1 MSGGPAK
8 RQNTGKKGGG
18 SSKGQGG
25 DKIAEIVALY
35 PSKEERAKL
44 LTKEELGKIQAHLG
58 LEMSQLP
65 DVMRR
70 FKIGFFHVFPNGQTF
85 LAYLNKR
92 QKETVSGDN
101 WPVPMI
107 AAELADKVMLF
118 CRLQVSATKYLTSES
133 QDNLPPEIWKMIWE
147 NLESGLFE
155 WECNCGKDFNCSCED
170 QRKELRAEA
179 LKILMQ

>member
-18 SSKGQGG
+18 SSKGQEK
-25 DKIAEIVALY
+25 DEIAEIMAMY
-35 PSKEERAKL
+35 PSKKERARM
-44 LTKEELGKIQAHLG
+44 LTEDELGNIQAHLG
-58 LEMSQLP
+58 LEMSKLP

-107 AAELADKVMLF
+107 AAELADKVMKF

>member
-92 QKETVSGDN
+92 QKETGSNDN

-107 AAELADKVMLF
+107 AAKLADKCCMFSLF
-118 CRLQVSATKYLTSES
+118 MKHTTKFDTDVER
-133 QDNLPPEIWKMIWE
+133 MIWGNIE
-147 NLESGLFE
+147 KELLM
-155 WECNCGKDFNCSCED
+155 WECNCGENLKCSCEN
-170 QRKELRAEA
+170 QRKELREEVV
-179 LKILMQ
+179 KILMK